1 MNMIIVGLY
10 ILYEGYLREVVSE
23 VEDSFIIEIE
33 NEFLLVPK
41 QAFPVYTLNDLSAT
55 G

>member
-1 MNMIIVGLY
+1 MNMNIVGLY

-33 NEFLLVPK
+33 NDFLLVPK
-41 QAFPVYTLNDLSAT
+41 KAFPVYTLNDLSAT
-55 G
+55 E